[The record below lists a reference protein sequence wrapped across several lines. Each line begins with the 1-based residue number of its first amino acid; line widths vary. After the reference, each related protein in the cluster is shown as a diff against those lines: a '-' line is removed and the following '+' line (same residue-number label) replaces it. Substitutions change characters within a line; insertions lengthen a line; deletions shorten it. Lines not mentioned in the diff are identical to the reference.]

1 MLKKFVSSSLCFLL
15 FPSVFLV
22 LNLQIAKSQYHE
34 FDFNT
39 KGNVCYFQYL
49 KYAPNIEYSS
59 IKRPFLFIMGA
70 PNENVYQM
78 FDKDTLRM
86 QHQFSNYLFV
96 YLPNR
101 GGNTKE
107 KLQCLDGLGSLLSY
121 NYMYGHAN
129 FFFQIYDNE
138 ITESEIH
145 SLGYDYL
152 FKSVRINRINTG
164 SILQDT
170 THISAMDAFKETVI
184 NYDPLPDDDD
194 IGTFYHEEANN
205 EGADEIKD
213 NKPIKIY
220 FGPPQKY
227 NYMLNGMVYDKSS
240 GEALPFATVLVKG
253 TLIGASTNADGYFT
267 IPRVPNDT
275 SVLIVQY
282 IGYERTEI
290 YLTPFDLK
298 QNFKIEISQNT
309 QNLRQVIITAKKG
322 DVVLAEKTEVNTIK
336 MSPRK
341 LEQIPNLG
349 ERDIMRSFQLMPGI
363 SAANES
369 SSGLYVRGGTPDQN
383 LVLYDGLTIYH
394 VDHLYGFFSA
404 FNSNAIKDVQLFK
417 GGFESRFGG
426 RLSSVTEITAKDGN
440 QKKFNIGGD
449 LSLLS
454 MNMFVEIPVGEKFT
468 SIITY
473 RRSYKGPIYD
483 KLFSKFNTSSVKTTF
498 SGGGG
503 PEGRFME
510 QTEATSYFYDLNG
523 KFTYRPN
530 NKDILS
536 LSIFSGTDKL
546 DNSSS
551 IDASSFS
558 SSAQNMGMNSTDLT
572 KYGNFG
578 TSFKWSRKCN
588 AKLYGN
594 TVLSYSNYFSERNR
608 TQERTLTNSSG
619 ESVTTNDGIL
629 ENNDLRDYSLRS
641 DYQWDVLG
649 FYQLQ
654 FGGFATHYDIKY
666 TYAQSD
672 TANILDRR
680 NYSILAGVYMQ
691 TKVKLF
697 KDKLQL
703 IPGIRYSYYKTTLK
717 PYFEP
722 RTSLAYNI
730 TDKFTIKAST
740 GKYYQFAN
748 RVTREDIMSG
758 SKDFWVLSGEKS
770 IPVSSSIH
778 YTAGLAYETTDYLL
792 SAETYYKKT
801 DNLTEYS
808 LRINA
813 NPMQVNIDENFY
825 TGSGYS
831 KGIELLVQKKEGKFN
846 GWMSYTLGKAMN
858 KFDVYSDTY
867 FPANQDVNHE
877 FKIVALYKYK
887 RWDFSATW
895 IYASGKPYTA
905 PSGAYTITLLDGTTK
920 DYFTVTSKNGVRL
933 PAYNRCDISVNFKL
947 LRGEKADKKRKEF
960 GYIGFSIFN
969 LYNQTNVWYKQFS
982 IVDSKI
988 LETNVN
994 YLGITPNITLSL
1006 KLR

>member
-1 MLKKFVSSSLCFLL
+1 MLKKMFSFSSVSYFFLL
-15 FPSVFLV
+15 LFFLL
-22 LNLQIAKSQYHE
+22 LNLQVAKSQYHVY
-34 FDFNT
+34 DFNT

-49 KYAPNIEYSS
+49 KFAPNNEYVS

-70 PNENVYQM
+70 SNETVYQM
-78 FDKDTLRM
+78 FDRDSLRNKS
-86 QHQFSNYLFV
+86 QFSNYLFV

-101 GGNTKE
+101 GGNAQE

-121 NYMYGHAN
+121 NYMYGHSN

-138 ITESEIH
+138 INESDIH

-152 FKSVRINRINTG
+152 FKSVLINRINIDSLNSKTTQL
-164 SILQDT
+164 SIQE
-170 THISAMDAFKETVI
+170 AFKESII
-184 NYDPLPDDDD
+184 NYDPIVEDE
-194 IGTFYHEEANN
+194 IGTFYHEDTDK
-205 EGADEIKD
+205 EGANELTDIKPL
-213 NKPIKIY
+213 KTY
-220 FGPPQKY
+220 FGAPKKY
-227 NYMLNGMVYDKSS
+227 NYVLTGIVRDKST
-240 GEALPFATVLVKG
+240 GETLPFATVLVKG

-267 IPRVPNDT
+267 IPKVPNDT

-282 IGYERTEI
+282 IGYEKTEI

-298 QNFKIEISQNT
+298 QNFKIEISQNA
-309 QNLRQVIITAKKG
+309 QNLKLVTITAKKE
-322 DVVLAEKTEVNTIK
+322 DIVLAEKTEVNTVK

-341 LEQIPNLG
+341 LEQIPNTG

-454 MNMFVEIPVGEKFT
+454 MNMFVEIPAGEKFT

-473 RRSYKGPIYD
+473 RRSYKGFIYD
-483 KLFSKFNTSSVKTTF
+483 KLFSKFNTSTIKTTNQD
-498 SGGGG
+498 GGG
-503 PEGRFME
+503 PGGKFME
-510 QTEATSYFYDLNG
+510 ETEATSYFYDLNG

-530 NKDILS
+530 SKDIFS
-536 LSIFSGTDKL
+536 LSIFSGIDKL

-572 KYGNFG
+572 QYGNFG
-578 TSFKWSRKCN
+578 TSLKWSRKWN
-588 AKLYGN
+588 AKFYGN

-619 ESVTTNDGIL
+619 ESVTTNDGVM

-641 DYQWDVLG
+641 DYQWDVLD
-649 FYQLQ
+649 FNQLQ
-654 FGGFATHYDIKY
+654 FGGFATYYDIKY

-672 TANILDRR
+672 TANILDRH
-680 NYSILAGVYMQ
+680 NYSLLAGMYLQ
-691 TKVKLF
+691 TKIKIF
-697 KDKLQL
+697 KDKLQ
-703 IPGIRYSYYKTTLK
+703 IVPGIRSSYYKTTAK

-722 RTSLAYNI
+722 RASLAYNL
-730 TDKFTIKAST
+730 TNKFTLKAST

-748 RVTREDIMSG
+748 RVTREDILSG
-758 SKDFWVLSGEKS
+758 SKDFWVLSDEKA

-778 YTAGLAYETTDYLL
+778 YTAGLSYETMDYLL
-792 SAETYYKKT
+792 SAETYYKKI

-813 NPMQVNIDENFY
+813 NPMQVSIDENFFN
-825 TGSGYS
+825 GSGYS
-831 KGIELLVQKKEGKFN
+831 KGVELLAQKKNGKLN
-846 GWMSYTLGKAMN
+846 GWVSYTLGKAMN

-867 FPANQDVNHE
+867 FPANQDVSHE

-895 IYASGKPYTA
+895 IYASGRPYTA

-933 PAYNRCDISVNFKL
+933 PSYNRCDVAINFKL
-947 LRGEKADKKRKEF
+947 LRGEKGDKKRKEF
-960 GYIGFSIFN
+960 GYIGLSIFN
-969 LYNQTNVWYKQFS
+969 LYNRTNVWYKQFS

-988 LETNVN
+988 IETNVN
-994 YLGITPNITLSL
+994 YLGFTPNLTLSL